1 MTTAQVVETS
11 VTVNNNSPI
20 QDYVHPDDQTQPFEM
35 TPGFKPFTKT
45 KKFVITQCACINDG
59 VTLKK
64 KFTVPELKKTEM
76 DDIAK
81 KKKNWR
87 GFY

>member
-20 QDYVHPDDQTQPFEM
+20 EDYVHPDDQTQPTFEM

-45 KKFVITQCACINDG
+45 CIG
-59 VTLKK
+59 QRLIGFCVYVSVVLRRFALVTFLFICSKLY
-64 KFTVPELKKTEM
+64 FEFLQASS
-76 DDIAK
+76 D
-81 KKKNWR
+81 
-87 GFY
+87 